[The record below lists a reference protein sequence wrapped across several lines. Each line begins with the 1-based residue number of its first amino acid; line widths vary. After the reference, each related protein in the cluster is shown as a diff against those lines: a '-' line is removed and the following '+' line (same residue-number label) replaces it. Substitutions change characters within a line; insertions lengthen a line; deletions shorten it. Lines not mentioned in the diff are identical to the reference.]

1 MGLIG
6 ISLNCEVIMDK
17 KKEKTSKKK
26 EDNLTPAFKALLGQ
40 LDDEEW
46 QIVTFEV
53 EEDEDVWKF

>member
-40 LDDEEW
+40 RDDEEW

-53 EEDEDVWKF
+53 EEDEEK

>member
-17 KKEKTSKKK
+17 KKEKPSKKK

-40 LDDEEW
+40 LDVEEW

-53 EEDEDVWKF
+53 EEDEEK

>member
-53 EEDEDVWKF
+53 EEDDEEK

>member
-53 EEDEDVWKF
+53 EEDEEK

>member
-26 EDNLTPAFKALLGQ
+26 EDNLTSAFKALLGQ

-53 EEDEDVWKF
+53 EEDEEK

>member
-1 MGLIG
+1 
-6 ISLNCEVIMDK
+6 MDK

-53 EEDEDVWKF
+53 EEDEEK

>member
-53 EEDEDVWKF
+53 EENEEK